1 MGSIHARS
9 EQPQFPIKC
18 GTFPLF
24 EQAGRDAAA
33 LWLQSASLSM
43 GDFRDLRFRN
53 VAAGLGALDAY
64 ADQRD
69 AFNDAFTQRIA
80 QAIAAASRAATA
92 ANRRSEGAF
101 GR

>member
-1 MGSIHARS
+1 MCYTHARP
-9 EQPQFPIKC
+9 EQTQSPITHGEFP
-18 GTFPLF
+18 PF

-43 GDFRDLRFRN
+43 GEFRDLRFRSFI
-53 VAAGLGALDAY
+53 AGLSTLDDY
-64 ADQRD
+64 TDQRD
-69 AFNDAFTQRIA
+69 AFNDGFTRCIA
-80 QAIAAASRAATA
+80 HAIATASRAATA

>member
-1 MGSIHARS
+1 MCYIHARP
-9 EQPQFPIKC
+9 EQPQFPIKG
-18 GTFPLF
+18 GTFSLF

-53 VAAGLGALDAY
+53 FTAGLGVLDDY
-64 ADQRD
+64 TDQRD
-69 AFNDAFTQRIA
+69 AFNDAFAQCIA
-80 QAIAAASRAATA
+80 HAIAAASRAAPA